1 MASTRPS
8 LLFLTTDV
16 PYPADSGG
24 RLKTFKLLEQLSGSF
39 DVKLLCA
46 FGGSRKEDINDLKE
60 RIPLESI
67 QAFQNHLPRT
77 GLHFLNAILSAPSFN
92 AYRVYSKEFETMVK
106 WSAASSDLVLV
117 DHLEMIDQ
125 LPETTDSKLV
135 YHSHNAEYVLWEEFA
150 TIKGT
155 FLSKWLYDWE
165 ASRVK
170 MLERYTIRRAHF
182 TFAAPNDVEALCKIS
197 GIESS
202 MFRNTFHLGND
213 QLLQLPPIALESNA
227 PDVFY
232 AGTLSW
238 EPNRDGLQWFL
249 QQCWPIIKSRLPD
262 ANFHVCGRGAD
273 EALRTIM
280 ANNEGVVY
288 HGFVEALDGVMSK
301 SRCAVVPL
309 RMGSGMKIKTF
320 DALYRGLPLVT
331 TTTGA
336 EGIDLENKTHAW
348 IVDSPGAFAEAV
360 ISTIHDPHQSTIMR
374 NSARQLCEQSYRY
387 AALLQQ
393 MEKDLHSLL

>member
-1 MASTRPS
+1 VASTRPS

-24 RLKTFKLLEQLSGSF
+24 RLKTFKLLEQLSSSF

-46 FGGSRKEDINDLKE
+46 FGGSRKEDINGLKE
-60 RIPLESI
+60 RVPLESI

-92 AYRVYSKEFETMVK
+92 AYRIYSKEFETMVK
-106 WSAASSDLVLV
+106 WSAATADLVLV

-125 LPETTDSKLV
+125 LPDTIESKLV

-150 TIKGT
+150 ALKGT
-155 FLSKWLYDWE
+155 FLSKWLYEWE

-170 MLERYTIRRAHF
+170 MLERYTVRRAHF
-182 TFAAPNDVEALCKIS
+182 TFAAPNDVEALCKVA

-202 MFRNTFHLGND
+202 MFRNTYHLGND
-213 QLLQLPPIALESNA
+213 QLLELPPVDLEVNA

-249 QQCWPIIKSRLPD
+249 QQCWPIIKQRNPASC
-262 ANFHVCGRGAD
+262 FHVCGRGAD
-273 EALRTIM
+273 EALQTIM
-280 ANNEGVVY
+280 RNSADVTY
-288 HGFVEALDGVMSK
+288 HGFVQDLDSVMSK

-331 TTTGA
+331 TSTGA

-348 IVDSPGAFAEAV
+348 IVDSPEAMAEAV

-374 NSARQLCEQSYRY
+374 NSARELCEKKYRY
-387 AALLQQ
+387 SGLLQR
-393 MEKDLHSLL
+393 MEKELTSLL